1 MSDEDDIDY
10 TPPPPKVVERFNA
23 RLDDLYI
30 PKESKCFYCDEETN
44 SLAGNP
50 SKWALR
56 LPVDPKE
63 PGRPKTV
70 CTGCVLERLRIAES
84 VKEARRLAL
93 AVVRRAEEER
103 IEVARRDA
111 GEPTEEEIR
120 RLMESTG
127 ENYYNARERL
137 REAAYGG
144 KPPHGYGS
152 WGDYWKGST

>member
-1 MSDEDDIDY
+1 MSNEDDIDY
-10 TPPPPKVVERFNA
+10 TPPPPKVVKKFV
-23 RLDDLYI
+23 LHI
-30 PKESKCFYCDEETN
+30 PKDGICFYCNEETN

-93 AVVRRAEEER
+93 AVVPRAEEER

-111 GEPTEEEIR
+111 GEPTDGATVLVVEQVNETI
-120 RLMESTG
+120 
-127 ENYYNARERL
+127 
-137 REAAYGG
+137 
-144 KPPHGYGS
+144 KPRSNP
-152 WGDYWKGST
+152 